1 MPEAVIVEAV
11 RTPMGKRGGKL
22 SGWHPTDL
30 LAATLSELVSRSGI
44 DPATVDDVICG
55 CVSQV
60 GEQSLNIGR
69 NAWLA
74 AGLPETVPGTTVDRQ
89 CGSSQ
94 QAAHFAAQGVI
105 AGAYDVVIAA
115 GVENMTRV
123 PMGSSVAEG
132 KYGFPFGPMMTQRYP
147 NLVPQGISAELIS
160 EKWGI
165 SREDNDAFSVESHR
179 RAARATDEGR
189 FEREILPV
197 TVKTD
202 DGSETMTREEG
213 IR

>member
-94 QAAHFAAQGVI
+94 QAAHFAAQGVLS
-105 AGAYDVVIAA
+105 GAYDVVIAG
-115 GVENMTRV
+115 GVESMTRI
-123 PMGSSVAEG
+123 PMGASSQGPGA
-132 KYGFPFGPMMTQRYP
+132 PFGSQMLHRYD
-147 NLVPQGISAELIS
+147 NGLVHQGISADLVAQKWEL
-160 EKWGI
+160 
-165 SREDNDAFSVESHR
+165 SRNEL
-179 RAARATDEGR
+179 DEYSL
-189 FEREILPV
+189 ER
-197 TVKTD
+197 
-202 DGSETMTREEG
+202 
-213 IR
+213 

>member
-22 SGWHPTDL
+22 SDWHPTDL

-44 DPATVDDVICG
+44 DPAAVDDVVTG
-55 CVSQV
+55 CVMQV

-74 AGLPETVPGTTVDRQ
+74 AGLPETVPATTVDRQ

-105 AGAYDVVIAA
+105 SGAYDIAIAA
-115 GVENMTRV
+115 GVESMTRI
-123 PMGSSVAEG
+123 PMGTS
-132 KYGFPFGPMMTQRYP
+132 
-147 NLVPQGISAELIS
+147 
-160 EKWGI
+160 
-165 SREDNDAFSVESHR
+165 
-179 RAARATDEGR
+179 
-189 FEREILPV
+189 V
-197 TVKTD
+197 TV
-202 DGSETMTREEG
+202 G
-213 IR
+213 